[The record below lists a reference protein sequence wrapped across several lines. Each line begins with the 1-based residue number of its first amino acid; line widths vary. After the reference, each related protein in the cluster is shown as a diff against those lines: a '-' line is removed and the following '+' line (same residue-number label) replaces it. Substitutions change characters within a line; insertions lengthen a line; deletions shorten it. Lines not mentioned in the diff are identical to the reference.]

1 MMSKL
6 KVLKEEVEGKGVVVL
21 SDDPE
26 VGIVVKGYKNPKQL
40 LVERALLV
48 LLLSLPLLLQL
59 LGVVMMGVVA

>member
-1 MMSKL
+1 M
-6 KVLKEEVEGKGVVVL
+6 LKEEVEGKGVVVL